1 MIIAKFNCE
10 TPEEMLGLLIDLE
23 GGLDE
28 WSPKVVE
35 EWETKVYMMPNTHWL
50 IIVILNKDKKWK
62 H

>member
-1 MIIAKFNCE
+1 
-10 TPEEMLGLLIDLE
+10 MLGLLIDLE

-28 WSPKVVE
+28 WSPKIVE

-50 IIVILNKDKKWK
+50 IVVILNKDRKWK